1 MGTSMPAL
9 KTKDF
14 EYLNF
19 IAEYRLL
26 TNDMLAF
33 LSEKSVRTIQNRI
46 SILDSIGLL
55 SLSADYSKARRGKPR
70 NIISLSPAGIEAVA
84 DTLDNDIKDIF
95 YKKMNKKIIHIE
107 HDLLTNLFR
116 LHLLQLARHTHNFST
131 DFIAPTSPFLKGRPN
146 GLPAISDKVTFG
158 KTTRNFVPD
167 GVCSIYSKSK
177 NKRLLFFLE
186 SDRARESMN
195 GTTDAAN
202 LKTKLENY
210 HQYICCSGYKRYEK
224 KWDNL
229 VPGFRLLIL
238 CDSNKRKRQLA
249 QFVSQFSA
257 LDYVW
262 ISDIDSLVTLGIG
275 EKIWLRGG
283 NSSLPLQSILG
294 PKNVCNLPS
303 VFSA

>member
-1 MGTSMPAL
+1 MPAL

-33 LSEKSVRTIQNRI
+33 LSVKSLRTIQHRI
-46 SILDSIGLL
+46 SILDTMGLL
-55 SLSADYSKARRGKPR
+55 SLSADYGKARRGKPR

-84 DTLDNDIKDIF
+84 DTLDKDIRDIF
-95 YKKMNKKIIHIE
+95 YQNMNKKIIHIE

-116 LHLLQLARHTHNFST
+116 LHLIQLARHTHNFST
-131 DFIAPTSPFLKGRPN
+131 DFIAPTSPLLKCRKDGKS
-146 GLPAISDKVTFG
+146 AISDTVTVD
-158 KTTRNFVPD
+158 KKERSFVPD
-167 GVCSIYSKSK
+167 GVFSIFRKDEK
-177 NKRLLFFLE
+177 KRLLFFLE
-186 SDRARESMN
+186 SDRSSESMN
-195 GTTDAAN
+195 VTTDSAN

-229 VPGFRLLIL
+229 LPGFRLLIL

-275 EKIWLRGG
+275 EKIWIRGG

-294 PKNVCNLPS
+294 PNNVCNLPP

>member
-1 MGTSMPAL
+1 MPAL

-14 EYLNF
+14 DYLNF

-33 LSEKSVRTIQNRI
+33 LSEKSLRTIQNRI
-46 SILDSIGLL
+46 SILDTMGLL
-55 SLSADYSKARRGKPR
+55 SLSADYGKARRGKPR
-70 NIISLSPAGIEAVA
+70 NIISLSPAGIEVVA
-84 DTLDNDIKDIF
+84 DTLDNDIRDLF
-95 YKKMNKKIIHIE
+95 YQNMKKEIIHIE

-116 LHLLQLARHTHNFST
+116 LHLIQLARHAHNFST
-131 DFIAPTSPFLKGRPN
+131 DFISPTSPFLKGRNN
-146 GLPAISDKVTFG
+146 GLSAISDTVIFG
-158 KTTRNFVPD
+158 KSPRNFVPD
-167 GVCSIYSKSK
+167 GVCSIYSKSE

-186 SDRARESMN
+186 SDRASESMN
-195 GTTDAAN
+195 GTTDATN

-210 HQYICCSGYKRYEK
+210 HQYLICGGYKRYEK
-224 KWDNL
+224 KWDDL
-229 VPGFRLLIL
+229 LPGFRLLIL

-294 PKNVCNLPS
+294 PNKACNLPP